1 MYQSIRQ
8 EVTFK
13 AKPETIY
20 RMLMDAK
27 AHSAFT
33 GGPVELMNEIG
44 GKLSAFGGAITGI
57 NIELVSNKRIVQM
70 WRAGDWPAGHYS
82 TATFELTAVEA
93 GTQLAFTQTGVPENK
108 YDEIN
113 KGWHEQYWDKIK
125 AALEIKVLPTLTGLT
140 LSC

>member
-57 NIELVSNKRIVQM
+57 NIELVPNKRIVQM
-70 WRAGDWPAGHYS
+70 WRAGDWPEGHYS

-93 GTQLAFTQTGVPENK
+93 PNAEQAEGQLVVFPDSPLGTAVPR
-108 YDEIN
+108 
-113 KGWHEQYWDKIK
+113 G
-125 AALEIKVLPTLTGLT
+125 
-140 LSC
+140 